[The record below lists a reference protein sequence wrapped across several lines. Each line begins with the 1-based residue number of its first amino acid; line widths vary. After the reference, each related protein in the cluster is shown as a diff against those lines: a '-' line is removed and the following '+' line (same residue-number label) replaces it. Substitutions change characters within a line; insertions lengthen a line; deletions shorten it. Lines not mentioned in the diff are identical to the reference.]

1 MRNLFNIGARIVFG
15 LLIFAVLVAAI
26 LMRPPKGLSEFDQ
39 AFYLSVAYDLNHH
52 GVFSNGVIDDVDST
66 IATPPPGMFFGPLY
80 PWLIVGVTKF
90 DERFAKT
97 VDCGVEAHH
106 GKRPATDCEIYVRP
120 MHIIHALLLTLGVL
134 AVARAAEV
142 LFAGPMVFWLAGVL
156 ASGTLLADANQFSF
170 LMTESTTFSLY
181 SLTMLA
187 MVMGWTTSK
196 RRYFVMAGVG
206 LGLLCLARFSFLV
219 TALIMPALI
228 FINARF
234 VARPP
239 TGGTTISVLT
249 FTVAFLAVVLPWAT
263 RNDLRR
269 KIRLDRGIRVGRARR
284 AVRIRPDDRARVF
297 FGLPLLHP
305 RNRPERRP
313 ARLRGGRHSAFPVR
327 PVEKLLSDWQWAALD
342 ARRRAQAARP
352 DHRRSGSL

>member
-120 MHIIHALLLTLGVL
+120 MHIIHALLLTLV
-134 AVARAAEV
+134 VAR
-142 LFAGPMVFWLAGVL
+142 
-156 ASGTLLADANQFSF
+156 
-170 LMTESTTFSLY
+170 
-181 SLTMLA
+181 
-187 MVMGWTTSK
+187 
-196 RRYFVMAGVG
+196 
-206 LGLLCLARFSFLV
+206 
-219 TALIMPALI
+219 IMHPI
-228 FINARF
+228 GM
-234 VARPP
+234 VAREASLQQFAFRGA
-239 TGGTTISVLT
+239 TAAATWLVLVISAVLLLR
-249 FTVAFLAVVLPWAT
+249 LA
-263 RNDLRR
+263 
-269 KIRLDRGIRVGRARR
+269 
-284 AVRIRPDDRARVF
+284 
-297 FGLPLLHP
+297 
-305 RNRPERRP
+305 
-313 ARLRGGRHSAFPVR
+313 
-327 PVEKLLSDWQWAALD
+327 
-342 ARRRAQAARP
+342 
-352 DHRRSGSL
+352 